1 MPSPDITCHLYTP
14 ASPRSPPALR
24 PTTLPPA
31 LPPSACAQHPH
42 IHALTSAVDV
52 VDAAAA
58 GVSDAGRCARTCT
71 RTWREWGERE
81 VVASGRGGCERE
93 VEVEGEGRDECFLG
107 GRERGPQRRRKG
119 ERNDVGVDS
128 SVGSSVGGGN
138 GGKEVGRELARGRT
152 RPSTAEAGTGTG
164 VGGDFD
170 DRGEGAWPSARGAAA
185 PARSAG
191 HRPHVNRKL
200 SQLSRVL
207 EFTLGS

>member
-52 VDAAAA
+52 VDAAAT

-138 GGKEVGRELARGRT
+138 GGKEVGRELAGKDTAVDRRGRDGHGRRWGFR
-152 RPSTAEAGTGTG
+152 RPW
-164 VGGDFD
+164 GGCL
-170 DRGEGAWPSARGAAA
+170 AV
-185 PARSAG
+185 SAG
-191 HRPHVNRKL
+191 GGGAGAIGGAPTTR
-200 SQLSRVL
+200 
-207 EFTLGS
+207 